1 MAAFQSTLPRRERH
15 FLWKI
20 SRFLRLFQSTLPRR
34 ERRKLSRPLK
44 HTVSFQ
50 STLPRR
56 ERRIITRV
64 HHISTAFQSTLPRR
78 ERPQMSWLSCAAQNF
93 NPRSR
98 EGSDA
103 IKQQDEPQD
112 GISIHAPAKGA
123 TRDEYQRGHLRDYIS
138 IHAPAKGATSATWR
152 VSVGVTF
159 QSTLPRRERLSA
171 TWRVSVGV
179 TFQSTLPRR
188 ERRREYRAGTNA
200 ILISIHAPAKGATGE
215 DQVCYISQGHF
226 NPRSREGSDMRDDKA
241 DIKDRLFQ
249 STLPRRERHT
259 LTPYLYIDTKISIH
273 APAKGATV
281 IFLHRFHI

>member
-1 MAAFQSTLPRRERH
+1 MISIHAPAKGATNVLDAGSLALDISIHAPAKGATAILWRMRVRLSHFNPRSREGSDRTWPARLHALSQFQSTLPRRERLSVRRGRSRAAAFQSTLPRRERRYRRCMALRRSSD
-15 FLWKI
+15 FNPR
-20 SRFLRLFQSTLPRR
+20 SREGSDLRSIYAAAAGERFQSTLPRR
-34 ERRKLSRPLK
+34 ER
-44 HTVSFQ
+44 H
-50 STLPRR
+50 
-56 ERRIITRV
+56 
-64 HHISTAFQSTLPRR
+64 
-78 ERPQMSWLSCAAQNF
+78 AA
-93 NPRSR
+93 PVT
-98 EGSDA
+98 D
-103 IKQQDEPQD
+103 
-112 GISIHAPAKGA
+112 A
-123 TRDEYQRGHLRDYIS
+123 TRR
-138 IHAPAKGATSATWR
+138 A
-152 VSVGVTF
+152 
-159 QSTLPRRERLSA
+159 
-171 TWRVSVGV
+171 
-179 TFQSTLPRR
+179 FQSTLPRR